1 MITKEAYCEEHNLN
15 YEGIYLIHNDI
26 SILTSRCDL
35 CEEEFNIERK
45 KDEDQEIKLKNDE
58 NALKLLNTFEK
69 SNIPLRYR
77 EKDFDNYVC
86 DNDENKLNALKLI
99 KNNQV
104 IGLGSGRAATSLVKS
119 LAKLIKLKNYNIK
132 GIPTS
137 LQIKLVAEKAGIE
150 LIQSDQVNHID
161 IVFDGAD
168 QIDSEKYVIKGGGGA
183 LLRENILFS
192 LANKVVVM
200 ADKTKFVKNF
210 TRTVPIEIHPLARN
224 TIINSI
230 KKLGGESKIRS
241 LDRGYPFFTENGN
254 IILDCDFGTI
264 KNPKTLTQKIKLIPG
279 VLESGIFLRK
289 PDIIYKAKT
298 NGKFEII

>member
-1 MITKEAYCEEHNLN
+1 LSYDDAMEALSS
-15 YEGIYLIHNDI
+15 D
-26 SILTSRCDL
+26 
-35 CEEEFNIERK
+35 
-45 KDEDQEIKLKNDE
+45 
-58 NALKLLNTFEK
+58 
-69 SNIPLRYR
+69 
-77 EKDFDNYVC
+77 
-86 DNDENKLNALKLI
+86 ALKLI

-119 LAKLIKLKNYNIK
+119 LAKLIKLKNYNIR

-150 LIQSDQVNHID
+150 LIESDQVNHID

-168 QIDSEKYVIKGGGGA
+168 QIDSQKYVIKGGGGA

-192 LANKVVVM
+192 LADKVVVM

-224 TIINSI
+224 AIVNSI

-264 KNPKTLTQKIKLIPG
+264 KNPKTLTQKIKQIPG
-279 VLESGIFLRK
+279 VLESGIFLKK